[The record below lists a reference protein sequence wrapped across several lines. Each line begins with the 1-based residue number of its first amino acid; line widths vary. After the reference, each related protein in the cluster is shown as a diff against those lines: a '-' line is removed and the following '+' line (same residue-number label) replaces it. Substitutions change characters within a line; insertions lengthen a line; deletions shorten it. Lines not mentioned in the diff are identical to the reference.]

1 VKLATYARRCESY
14 FANTDNRPFSILEAC
29 DAMGID
35 YETLRAW
42 EIGEDA
48 QFAALARRV
57 KTRVAAG
64 WEKGELTASMATY
77 LHKSYIGEE
86 RRETEGPLE
95 IVVRVEGDG
104 A

>member
-57 KTRVAAG
+57 KRASSPPLWPPTCTRAISGRSGGRPRA
-64 WEKGELTASMATY
+64 
-77 LHKSYIGEE
+77 
-86 RRETEGPLE
+86 P
-95 IVVRVEGDG
+95 
-104 A
+104 

>member
-1 VKLATYARRCESY
+1 MKLSTYARRCEGY
-14 FANTDNRPFSILEAC
+14 FSNEDNRPFSILESC

-35 YETLRAW
+35 YETLRDW
-42 EIGEDA
+42 ECGGDKD
-48 QFAALARRV
+48 FAALARRV

-86 RRETEGPLE
+86 RQRAEGPLE
-95 IVVRVEGDG
+95 IVVRVESDG